1 MAGVIVAHDIGCPP
15 RNRTTLGG
23 HSDASKR
30 VADVY
35 NLHRTAG
42 GLDIVGH
49 WIACRMSDGSSDQ
62 VLYVTRR
69 DAVRHQ
75 KHNEQQYAFVQI
87 RPSSMSVCEAAS
99 FLRFARMAYDAG
111 FRLTDPQH
119 RAGGRQ
125 IITRLGREDQA
136 RTEYA
141 LASRL
146 WIPGRPR

>member
-1 MAGVIVAHDIGCPP
+1 MAGVFTSHDEACPP
-15 RNRTTLGG
+15 RNRTALGG

-30 VADVY
+30 MADEY

-42 GLDIVGH
+42 GLDAVGH
-49 WIACRMSDGSSDQ
+49 WIACRLSDGSSDH
-62 VLYVTRR
+62 VLYSRR
-69 DAVRHQ
+69 RECVRHQ

-87 RPSSMSVCEAAS
+87 RPTSMSVCEAAS
-99 FLRFARMAYDAG
+99 FLRFARMAYEGG
-111 FRLTDPQH
+111 FRLTDPDH

-125 IITRLGREDQA
+125 IITRLGIEDQV